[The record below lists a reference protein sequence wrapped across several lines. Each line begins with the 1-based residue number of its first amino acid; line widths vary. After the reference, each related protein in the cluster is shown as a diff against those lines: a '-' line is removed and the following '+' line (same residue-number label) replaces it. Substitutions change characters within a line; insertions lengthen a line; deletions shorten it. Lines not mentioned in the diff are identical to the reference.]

1 MTLLLAA
8 NRGRI
13 DEQDRES
20 LELIGGSD
28 RKYRCEYETR
38 LIIDR
43 LCYVYIIYIYFVV
56 RYAVI

>member
-13 DEQDRES
+13 DEQDCEG

-28 RKYRCEYETR
+28 RKYMHEYETR
-38 LIIDR
+38 LIIGR
-43 LCYVYIIYIYFVV
+43 
-56 RYAVI
+56 